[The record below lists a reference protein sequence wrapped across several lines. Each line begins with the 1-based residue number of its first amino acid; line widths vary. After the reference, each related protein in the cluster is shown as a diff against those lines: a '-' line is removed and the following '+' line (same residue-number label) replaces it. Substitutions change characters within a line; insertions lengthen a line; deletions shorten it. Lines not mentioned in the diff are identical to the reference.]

1 MTCREKLKM
10 DYPDVW
16 HVRSKVCCPQE
27 FGYAEQPKACY
38 VGSSYTCSE
47 CWDREVQ
54 PYEDKITIEPVTTLS
69 NKSLVDEICEA
80 RKKFIDAGFSANEA
94 FNLVWDIFKG
104 RWEQ

>member
-1 MTCREKLKM
+1 
-10 DYPDVW
+10 
-16 HVRSKVCCPQE
+16 
-27 FGYAEQPKACY
+27 
-38 VGSSYTCSE
+38 
-47 CWDREVQ
+47 VQ
-54 PYEDKITIEPVTTLS
+54 PYEDKITIEPVITLS

>member
-10 DYPDVW
+10 DYPGDYKT
-16 HVRSKVCCPQE
+16 RLMIGCPQE
-27 FGYAEQPKACY
+27 YGYAETPNECY
-38 VGSSYTCSE
+38 IGSAYTCLE
-47 CWDREVQ
+47 CWARKIK
-54 PYEDKITIEPVTTLS
+54 PYEDKITVEPVIALS
-69 NKSLVDEICEA
+69 NKSLVDEICET